1 MFLIAKLV
9 LMKDI
14 ELIAQVLLVVFGDS
28 ANLDLQLKISFLLK
42 FVLKRQKKTWKKE
55 TLS

>member
-1 MFLIAKLV
+1 
-9 LMKDI
+9 MKDI